1 VEQLGVRE
9 AAIKREKEELKTHEA
24 ALKSK
29 SDRKKDA
36 AEPCIFRAREKG
48 KIPMTHPVDKM

>member
-1 VEQLGVRE
+1 VHE
-9 AAIKREKEELKTHEA
+9 AAIKRQKEEFKTHEA

-48 KIPMTHPVDKM
+48 EIPMLLPVDKM

>member
-1 VEQLGVRE
+1 MRE
-9 AAIKREKEELKTHEA
+9 AAIKRQKEELKTREA
-24 ALKSK
+24 ALKFK

-48 KIPMTHPVDKM
+48 EIPMLHPVDKM